1 MSGTKSSGPLRAV
14 QWSAPDAHALRAPD
28 GGQRL
33 LGPESA
39 LDSSVSIWDAEVND
53 GDVGSSAFRMDI
65 PSPYDFGDAAADRDG
80 WAAAQTT
87 GGAGNLTLTGA
98 NPLVPL
104 EFTLYSTGN
113 LSAVTFTVTGLGI
126 DGSAQTEALTGPN
139 NATKTSTKAF
149 SSVTQVAVS
158 AAVATAVEVGWSDS
172 AESKS
177 VVHPSVVHVAGGW
190 GGYRYWLAFTPYR
203 RFNSAYENPCIVASN
218 DCITWVAPAANP
230 IVGKPNGTAYLS
242 DPHLYL
248 LPDGSK
254 LVMMY
259 RDSGV
264 AAGQDRLLV
273 IESVD
278 GVTWSA
284 PVVIWS
290 APNSAGNPR
299 LMSPSF
305 FHDGTNW
312 VIYAHDTNAAGY
324 PLKRMARAG
333 NYASL
338 AADWSA
344 LVPAAVALVN
354 PRGESWW
361 HSHLIRLPNGRII
374 GVASDND
381 SGAGQMWLLQ
391 SDDGTTFWPKAC
403 PYTTNMFYRNSV
415 FVAADAT
422 GRAQSLVVVAGI
434 FVDAAPSYRFYRLAF
449 PLIGKTAARQNAILA
464 AADLY
469 ALNANDRRNL
479 ILAADGFTGSAGV
492 NVATSADGKTW
503 VQNDT
508 NNVQYD
514 GAGGATNENT
524 SNCIAWIDVG
534 AADYSAQITYSVRA
548 ATGQV
553 FLNFRQVDVS
563 NRWRFGCSDAGG
575 AYDVQSVVAGSVVYN
590 FRIFDAL
597 QADGDV
603 LRVEADGA
611 RIRCYINGRMVHA
624 LDDATH
630 LNGTCV
636 GLQLRHPTLA
646 AGVKV
651 DDFLVHRLS

>member
-1 MSGTKSSGPLRAV
+1 MSKTLSSGPLRAV
-14 QWSAPDAHALRAPD
+14 QWGSPDAHALRAPD
-28 GGQRL
+28 GGLRL

-39 LDSSVSIWDAEVND
+39 LASSVSIWDAEVND
-53 GDVGSSAFRMDI
+53 GDIGSTAFRMDI
-65 PSPYDFGDAAADRDG
+65 PSPYDFGAAAADRDG
-80 WAAAQTT
+80 WAASQTT

-98 NPLVPL
+98 NPAVPL

-113 LSAVTFTVTGLGI
+113 LSAVTFTVTGFGI
-126 DGSAQTEALTGPN
+126 DGSAQSEAITGPN
-139 NATKTSTKAF
+139 NTTKTSTTAF
-149 SSVTQVAVS
+149 SAVTQVAVS
-158 AAVATAVEVGWSDS
+158 AAVGTAVEVGWADS

-177 VVHPSVVHVAGGW
+177 VVHPSVVHVPGGW

-203 RFNSAYENPCIVASN
+203 RANSAYENPCVVASN
-218 DCITWVAPAANP
+218 DCIHWVAPAGNP
-230 IVGKPNGTAYLS
+230 VVAPPSGWAYLS

-273 IESVD
+273 IETAD
-278 GVTWSA
+278 GVTWTA
-284 PVVIWS
+284 PVVVWS
-290 APNSAGNPR
+290 APNAEGNPR

-312 VIYAHDTNAAGY
+312 VIYAHDNNAAGY
-324 PLKRMARAG
+324 PIKRMARAG
-333 NYASL
+333 DYASL
-338 AADWSA
+338 YTSWSG
-344 LVPAAVALVN
+344 LTPTAVTLVN

-361 HSHLIRLPNGRII
+361 HSHLIRLPNGRIV

-381 SGAGQMWLLQ
+381 SAAGQMWLLQ

-415 FVAADAT
+415 FVATGAT
-422 GRAQSLVVVAGI
+422 GRAESLVVVAGI
-434 FVDAAPSYRFYRLAF
+434 DIGESPRYRFYRLVF
-449 PLIGKTAARQNAILA
+449 PLMGKTAARQSAILA

-479 ILAADGFTGSAGV
+479 ILAADGFTGSAGT
-492 NVATSADGKTW
+492 NVVTSSDGKTW
-503 VQNDT
+503 VQNDA

-524 SNCIAWIDVG
+524 ANCIAWIDVG
-534 AADYSAQITYSVRA
+534 AADYSAQLTYAARA
-548 ATGQV
+548 STGQV
-553 FLNFRQVDVS
+553 FLNFRLVDAG
-563 NRWRFGCSDAGG
+563 NRWRFGCSDVGG
-575 AYDVQSVVAGSVVYN
+575 AYDLQSVVAGNLAYN
-590 FRIFDAL
+590 FRINDVT

-603 LRVEADGA
+603 LRVEADGP
-611 RIRCYINGRMVHA
+611 RIRCFINGRMVHA
-624 LDDATH
+624 VEDATH
-630 LNGTCV
+630 LNGTRV
-636 GLQLRHPTLA
+636 GLQLRHPTIA

-651 DDFLVHRLS
+651 KDFLVHKLS